1 MREDADYPKEYI
13 SAIKNK
19 FNYEEFLKKLD
30 SSKNLKALVIGDSI
44 IDQYVFVLPKARAMK
59 DPILSTHFKKEES
72 YAGGALA
79 TANHL
84 SSYVNQIKLVTLIGD
99 QNPKLDFIKNSLS
112 KNIKLEHFIKENSP
126 TIIKRRYMNIA
137 KNNKLFKVDFMNDE
151 PILENLSKKIVDYLS
166 NELPK
171 YDLIVVSDFGHGFL
185 NNSIREVL
193 EEKSSFLSANV
204 QSNSSNLG
212 YNYINH
218 YKNLDFI
225 VMNEEELRLPLMM
238 RFENI
243 NETVFKFYERFK
255 FEKFLVTI
263 GKEGCLFFNK
273 GELYAGPA
281 LTKRVIDTIG
291 AGDAVFSLLSLFTYL
306 DTDNEIIPFIA
317 NCAGALKA
325 RYMCNKES
333 VTKDKLIKFIKE
345 FL

>member
-1 MREDADYPKEYI
+1 MKEDIDYQKEYI
-13 SAIKNK
+13 SSIKNK

-59 DPILSTHFKKEES
+59 DPILSTHFKKEED
-72 YAGGALA
+72 YAGGVLA

>member
-126 TIIKRRYMNIA
+126 TIIKRIYMNIA

-333 VTKDKLIKFIKE
+333 VTKGFV
-345 FL
+345 